1 MRPRSVRLASR
12 RPSPR
17 RAPFKPEANR
27 LLGGGDAPPEFVEIE
42 FKRGSAAS
50 FQSLPIFSHTTRY
63 LPVTSRGVGPL
74 VFEAEGPDLSRRGG
88 PEWFGVERRD
98 AGEITLVEESPSSGS
113 RRAVSPD
120 TCLLALGRCKGFD
133 VVRLCHFVRKLRPA
147 LAEQQVCDIAVPD
160 PANSLWRNRDMLEP
174 AGD

>member
-1 MRPRSVRLASR
+1 MPRARSLAPVRCSA
-12 RPSPR
+12 R

-98 AGEITLVEESPSSGS
+98 AGEITLVEESPQQRFTAGRLPRYLPSCSGQMQGLRRSSPLS
-113 RRAVSPD
+113 LRSQAPPS
-120 TCLLALGRCKGFD
+120 LG
-133 VVRLCHFVRKLRPA
+133 
-147 LAEQQVCDIAVPD
+147 
-160 PANSLWRNRDMLEP
+160 
-174 AGD
+174 